1 MKRNT
6 AQFATQLSDIPFPS
20 TEHLERQFLTDAV
33 YNPESIGDVLP
44 LIRPDMFSQDGRR
57 KIWEN
62 LVSMFNGGERIDL
75 VSAFAKCGNDL
86 TTEVGRMDIKARGND
101 TMLVTMNVL
110 GGDVYVFDAELTPGG
125 FRLLPSI
132 RTLRVGTLP
141 DFQVTVSGEAF
152 ILDGL
157 LNVNL
162 VYSGSRTVLPS
173 INYTITDCNV
183 VCVASKN

>member
-1 MKRNT
+1 MNIKRILPI
-6 AQFATQLSDIPFPS
+6 AALLLLILSACTQLP
-20 TEHLERQFLTDAV
+20 TDPYTGSYTFKTSGTV
-33 YNPESIGDVLP
+33 TV
-44 LIRPDMFSQDGRR
+44 
-57 KIWEN
+57 
-62 LVSMFNGGERIDL
+62 V
-75 VSAFAKCGNDL
+75 VSADVSDEDPVKLDPKVYDL

-125 FRLLPSI
+125 FRLLPSN
-132 RTLRVGTLP
+132 RTLRVGSLP

-173 INYTITDCNV
+173 INYTITASNV

>member
-1 MKRNT
+1 MNMKRILPI
-6 AQFATQLSDIPFPS
+6 AALSLLILSACTQLP
-20 TEHLERQFLTDAV
+20 TDPYTGSYTFKTSGTV
-33 YNPESIGDVLP
+33 TV
-44 LIRPDMFSQDGRR
+44 
-57 KIWEN
+57 
-62 LVSMFNGGERIDL
+62 V
-75 VSAFAKCGNDL
+75 VSADVSDEDPVKLEPKVYDL

-125 FRLLPSI
+125 FRLLPST

>member
-1 MKRNT
+1 
-6 AQFATQLSDIPFPS
+6 
-20 TEHLERQFLTDAV
+20 
-33 YNPESIGDVLP
+33 
-44 LIRPDMFSQDGRR
+44 
-57 KIWEN
+57 
-62 LVSMFNGGERIDL
+62 
-75 VSAFAKCGNDL
+75 
-86 TTEVGRMDIKARGND
+86 MDIKARGND

-125 FRLLPSI
+125 FRLLPST
-132 RTLRVGTLP
+132 RTLRGGTLP
-141 DFQVTVSGEAF
+141 EFQVTVSGEAF

-183 VCVASKN
+183 VCVAQKN

>member
-1 MKRNT
+1 MKRILPI
-6 AQFATQLSDIPFPS
+6 AALSLLILSACTQLPTDPYTGSYTFKTSGTVTVVVSADVS
-20 TEHLERQFLTDAV
+20 DAV
-33 YNPESIGDVLP
+33 KLD
-44 LIRPDMFSQDGRR
+44 
-57 KIWEN
+57 
-62 LVSMFNGGERIDL
+62 
-75 VSAFAKCGNDL
+75 AKVYDL

-125 FRLLPSI
+125 FRLLPST
-132 RTLRVGTLP
+132 RTLRVGTMP

-183 VCVASKN
+183 VCVAQKN

>member
-1 MKRNT
+1 MKRILPI
-6 AQFATQLSDIPFPS
+6 AALSLLILSACTQLPTDPYTGSYTFKTSGTVTVVVSADVSD
-20 TEHLERQFLTDAV
+20 EDAV
-33 YNPESIGDVLP
+33 KLEPKVY
-44 LIRPDMFSQDGRR
+44 
-57 KIWEN
+57 
-62 LVSMFNGGERIDL
+62 
-75 VSAFAKCGNDL
+75 DL

-125 FRLLPSI
+125 FRLLPSN

>member
-1 MKRNT
+1 MNIKRLLPI
-6 AQFATQLSDIPFPS
+6 AALSLLILSACTQLPTDPYTGSYTFKTSGTVTVVVSADVS
-20 TEHLERQFLTDAV
+20 DAV
-33 YNPESIGDVLP
+33 KLD
-44 LIRPDMFSQDGRR
+44 
-57 KIWEN
+57 
-62 LVSMFNGGERIDL
+62 
-75 VSAFAKCGNDL
+75 AKVYDL

-125 FRLLPSI
+125 FRLLPST

-141 DFQVTVSGEAF
+141 EFQVTVSGEAF

-183 VCVASKN
+183 VCVAQKN

>member
-1 MKRNT
+1 MKRLLPI
-6 AQFATQLSDIPFPS
+6 AALSLLILSACTQLPTDPYTGSYTFKTSGTVKVVVSADVSD
-20 TEHLERQFLTDAV
+20 EDAV
-33 YNPESIGDVLP
+33 KLEPKVY
-44 LIRPDMFSQDGRR
+44 
-57 KIWEN
+57 
-62 LVSMFNGGERIDL
+62 
-75 VSAFAKCGNDL
+75 DL

-125 FRLLPSI
+125 FRLLPSA

-162 VYSGSRTVLPS
+162 VYSGSRTVLPRITYS
-173 INYTITDCNV
+173 ITASNV

>member
-1 MKRNT
+1 MNIKRILPI
-6 AQFATQLSDIPFPS
+6 AALSLSILSACTQLPTDPYTGSYTFKTSGTVTVVVSADVS
-20 TEHLERQFLTDAV
+20 DAV
-33 YNPESIGDVLP
+33 KLD
-44 LIRPDMFSQDGRR
+44 
-57 KIWEN
+57 
-62 LVSMFNGGERIDL
+62 
-75 VSAFAKCGNDL
+75 AKVYDL

-125 FRLLPSI
+125 FRLLPST

-141 DFQVTVSGEAF
+141 EFQVTVSGEAF

>member
-1 MKRNT
+1 MKRILPI
-6 AQFATQLSDIPFPS
+6 AALSLLILSACTQLPTDPYTGSYTFKTSGTVTVVVSADVS
-20 TEHLERQFLTDAV
+20 DAV
-33 YNPESIGDVLP
+33 KLD
-44 LIRPDMFSQDGRR
+44 
-57 KIWEN
+57 
-62 LVSMFNGGERIDL
+62 
-75 VSAFAKCGNDL
+75 AKVYDL

-125 FRLLPSI
+125 FRLLPST

-141 DFQVTVSGEAF
+141 EFQVTVSGEAF

-183 VCVASKN
+183 VCVAQKN

>member
-1 MKRNT
+1 MNIKRILPI
-6 AQFATQLSDIPFPS
+6 AALSLLILSACTQLPTDPYTGSYTFKTSGTVTVVVSADVSD
-20 TEHLERQFLTDAV
+20 EDAV
-33 YNPESIGDVLP
+33 KLEPKVY
-44 LIRPDMFSQDGRR
+44 
-57 KIWEN
+57 
-62 LVSMFNGGERIDL
+62 
-75 VSAFAKCGNDL
+75 DL